1 MLRFLF
7 GFLLTLI
14 LGALGCGDGS
24 SESAGSGG
32 VGGGGG
38 AGGMIVF
45 EPGPTCI
52 AFCAKAVGECDA
64 LSDVEGYEDVDE
76 DSITVSTI
84 PV

>member
-1 MLRFLF
+1 
-7 GFLLTLI
+7 
-14 LGALGCGDGS
+14 
-24 SESAGSGG
+24 
-32 VGGGGG
+32 
-38 AGGMIVF
+38 MIVF

-76 DSITVSTI
+76 DAITVSTI